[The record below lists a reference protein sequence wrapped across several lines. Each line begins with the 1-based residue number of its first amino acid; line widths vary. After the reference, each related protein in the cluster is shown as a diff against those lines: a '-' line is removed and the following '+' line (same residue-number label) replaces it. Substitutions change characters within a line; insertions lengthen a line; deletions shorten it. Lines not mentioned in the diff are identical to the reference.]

1 MKSIENILSVPGLT
15 VIPDPITL
23 SLAVEPNPLEENLSL
38 VAQPDPMALGLVG
51 GIMKFF
57 DLIEMIRFV

>member
-1 MKSIENILSVPGLT
+1 
-15 VIPDPITL
+15 L
-23 SLAVEPNPLEENLSL
+23 SLAAEPDPLEENLSP